1 MKIQLEQLN
10 YTIGDLSGNCQKII
24 SAIEHG
30 KSKEVDLIVFSE
42 LAVCGYIPHDMLEQ
56 KDFIDMVYEH
66 VESIAGHCHDVAILL
81 GSPWINESENGK
93 KLFNAALFIS
103 KGSVQQVFKKTL
115 LPTYDIFDDY
125 RYFEPN
131 TEFELLQYKG
141 EKIAVTICED
151 LWDKQEAS
159 SQFAKETLYSL
170 SPLRELT
177 KLEPDYVINI
187 AGSPFSYNQ
196 EGLRKQVL
204 IKNAKNYAFPIIY
217 VNQVGANTELIY
229 DGSSRVINRNGEI
242 VNQLANFN
250 EDSKIIDTNQ
260 IDALPAI
267 ESKSRD
273 KIAMIHE
280 ALILGIRDFFNK
292 MGFKTAIM
300 GLSGGI
306 DSALTAALVAEAIGS
321 ENTYGILMPSKYSS
335 NHSIKDAEQLAQNLG
350 MHYETIPI
358 QQSFA
363 AINASMSAYF
373 AGKEEDVTEENIQ
386 ARLRGVILMAASN
399 KNGHIVINTSNKS
412 EAAVGY
418 TTLYGDMNGGLSVLG
433 DVYKTDVFALS
444 RYINRNGEIIP
455 ENSITKPPSAE
466 LRPGQKDEDSL
477 PPYEIL
483 DGILF
488 SYIEKKRSV
497 TEIIEAGYAP
507 KTVDFV
513 VNLVNRN
520 EHKRFQAPPILRIS
534 SKAFGFGRRMPLIAK
549 YVIKQKKK

>member
-10 YTIGDLSGNCQKII
+10 YTIGDLNGNRQKII
-24 SAIEHG
+24 SAIEYG
-30 KSKEVDLIVFSE
+30 KSNQVDLIVFSE
-42 LAVCGYIPHDMLEQ
+42 LAICGYIPHDMLEQ
-56 KDFIDMVYEH
+56 KDFIDLVYEQIDL
-66 VESIAGHCHDVAILL
+66 IASHCHDIAIIL
-81 GSPWINESENGK
+81 GSPWINDSEKGK

-103 KGSVQQVFKKTL
+103 DGRVQNIFKKTL

-131 TEFELLQYKG
+131 SNFKLLNYKG
-141 EKIAVTICED
+141 EKIAITICED

-159 SQFAKETLYSL
+159 YQFAKETLYST
-170 SPLRELT
+170 SPLQELS
-177 KLEPDYVINI
+177 KLKPDYVINI

-196 EGLRKQVL
+196 EDLRKQVL
-204 IKNAKNYAFPIIY
+204 IQNAKQYNLPIIY
-217 VNQVGANTELIY
+217 VNQIGANTELIY
-229 DGSSRVINRNGEI
+229 DGGSRVINRNGEI
-242 VNQLANFN
+242 VNQLAHFN
-250 EDSKIIDTNQ
+250 EDRKIIDTQQ
-260 IDALPAI
+260 IKVLPAI
-267 ESKSRD
+267 NNRSAE
-273 KIAMIHE
+273 KIAMIHD

-306 DSALTAALVAEAIGS
+306 DSALTAALVAEALGS

-335 NHSIKDAEQLAQNLG
+335 EHSISDAEQLAQNLG

-358 QQSFA
+358 HTTFETVNQ
-363 AINASMSAYF
+363 SMSKYF

-418 TTLYGDMNGGLSVLG
+418 TTLYGDMNGGISVLG

-444 RYINRNGEIIP
+444 RYINQNAEIIP

-466 LRPGQKDEDSL
+466 LRPDQKDEDSL

-488 SYIEKKRSV
+488 SYIEKKLSV
-497 TEIIEAGYAP
+497 TEIIDAGYNA
-507 KTVDFV
+507 KTVRFV
-513 VNLVNRN
+513 INLVNRN
-520 EHKRFQAPPILRIS
+520 EHKRFQ
-534 SKAFGFGRRMPLIAK
+534 IAK
-549 YVIKQKKK
+549 YLIK

>member
-10 YTIGDLSGNCQKII
+10 YTIGDLRENSQKII
-24 SAIEHG
+24 SAIEQG
-30 KSKEVDLIVFSE
+30 KSKQVDLVVFSE
-42 LAVCGYIPHDMLEQ
+42 LALCGYIPHDMLEQ
-56 KDFIDMVYEH
+56 KDFIDMVYEQIDI
-66 VESIAGHCHDVAILL
+66 IASHCHEIAIIL
-81 GSPWINESENGK
+81 GSPWINDSEKGK

-103 KGSVQQVFKKTL
+103 DGQVQKVFKKTL

-131 TEFELLQYKG
+131 TEFNLLEYKG

-159 SQFAKETLYSL
+159 YQFAKETLYSI
-170 SPLRELT
+170 SPLQELS
-177 KLEPDYVINI
+177 KHKPDYVINI

-196 EGLRKQVL
+196 EDLRKQVL
-204 IKNAKNYAFPIIY
+204 IQNAKQYNLPIIY
-217 VNQVGANTELIY
+217 VNQIGANTELIY
-229 DGSSRVINRNGEI
+229 DGGSRVINQDGEI
-242 VNQLANFN
+242 VNQLSHFN
-250 EDSKIIDTNQ
+250 EDSKVIDTEE
-260 IDALPAI
+260 IDSLPVI
-267 ESKSRD
+267 ESKPVE
-273 KIAMIHE
+273 KIEMIHN
-280 ALILGIRDFFNK
+280 ALVLGIRDFYHK

-306 DSALTAALVAEAIGS
+306 DSALTAALVAEAIGG

-335 NHSIKDAEQLAQNLG
+335 DHSIKDAVQLAKNLG
-350 MHYETIPI
+350 MHYETISI
-358 QQSFA
+358 QQSFES
-363 AINASMSAYF
+363 INTSMSEYF

-399 KNGHIVINTSNKS
+399 KDGHILVNTSNKS
-412 EAAVGY
+412 ETAVGY
-418 TTLYGDMNGGLSVLG
+418 TTLYGDMNGGFSVLG

-444 RYINRNGEIIP
+444 RFINRNRDIIP

-466 LRPGQKDEDSL
+466 LRLGQKDEDSL

-488 SYIEKKRSV
+488 SYIEKKLSV
-497 TEIIEAGYAP
+497 TEIINAGYAAE
-507 KTVDFV
+507 TVRFV

-520 EHKRFQAPPILRIS
+520 EHKRFQAPPILRVS

-549 YVIKQKKK
+549 YLIK